1 MKKINV
7 IIFYLLELISMLS
20 ILLLSFFGKM
30 DGDLGLILADGIV
43 YLPVILY
50 VLFTISTLSM

>member
-30 DGDLGLILADGIV
+30 DGDLGLIQPEV
-43 YLPVILY
+43 
-50 VLFTISTLSM
+50 